1 MILAPSTRWARV
13 LAGWLLTGSALLSA
27 QAANHPT
34 EAEAELSPERLLERT
49 KLLKTAEAALARL
62 DVEVAHHALE
72 RAALIAHDGGTEIA
86 IVHSHMQGGQYR
98 RALAFG
104 AHTAG
109 AHLDEIGG
117 AVLYAWLLHLG
128 GQSVIAQRLLKE
140 TEARAPGD
148 ALVKQVQKQFN
159 TGAPVASKALLAL
172 PTRLAPYGSSH
183 GLPVNARV
191 VGSGLLL
198 ASGKEALVPLA
209 LVSSASDA
217 DSFWLRNGLGQLS
230 KAKITKRMPSA
241 DLALMA
247 LEHTLP
253 KAEDWW
259 VSSKDAFPG
268 SIGYAVEYSVTSN
281 SAPAWPILRT
291 GFLGGV
297 LMSDAGKSGSFTS
310 AGERALGIDM
320 PAGPR
325 GGPVFDAGG
334 RLIGLA
340 LKGKAGTPDR
350 LIPASLLRRE
360 LGKKSLHEESTTAT
374 SLGALLADGVQG
386 RVAIDK
392 IYEVS
397 LKATL
402 QVIARP

>member
-1 MILAPSTRWARV
+1 MA
-13 LAGWLLTGSALLSA
+13 
-27 QAANHPT
+27 T

-86 IVHSHMQGGQYR
+86 IVRSHMQGGQYR

-191 VGSGLLL
+191 VGIRQ
-198 ASGKEALVPLA
+198 
-209 LVSSASDA
+209 
-217 DSFWLRNGLGQLS
+217 FHQCR
-230 KAKITKRMPSA
+230 
-241 DLALMA
+241 
-247 LEHTLP
+247 
-253 KAEDWW
+253 
-259 VSSKDAFPG
+259 
-268 SIGYAVEYSVTSN
+268 
-281 SAPAWPILRT
+281 RT
-291 GFLGGV
+291 GAGYRHACRSAWWSCFLCRWQI
-297 LMSDAGKSGSFTS
+297 DWPSF
-310 AGERALGIDM
+310 ERQSWH
-320 PAGPR
+320 
-325 GGPVFDAGG
+325 
-334 RLIGLA
+334 
-340 LKGKAGTPDR
+340 T
-350 LIPASLLRRE
+350 
-360 LGKKSLHEESTTAT
+360 
-374 SLGALLADGVQG
+374 
-386 RVAIDK
+386 
-392 IYEVS
+392 
-397 LKATL
+397 
-402 QVIARP
+402 